1 MNQTNT
7 TNIGDAPAET
17 TRATGLRL
25 YWLLKSAKALK
36 LGKHAEGGIRYQI
49 LTDSQRQDPSFKI
62 VGNEGGGYFSKE
74 VVAFGNVE
82 ACLAAHPQDQPFP
95 SKLLQTAFTGRSS
108 NNAGFLAAILR
119 AEGLLALAPDTEGRH
134 VMSGDWAAWKA
145 SVLAEP
151 GQSVELEPAGKEEK
165 VEGDEAAM
173 PPADDA
179 RDPPRRGK
187 K

>member
-7 TNIGDAPAET
+7 TSIGNAPAET
-17 TRATGLRL
+17 TGATGLQP
-25 YWLLKSAKALK
+25 YWLLKSAKAMK

-95 SKLLQTAFTGRSS
+95 SKLLQTAFAGRSS

-134 VMSGDWAAWKA
+134 IISGDWASWKA

-151 GQSVELEPAGKEEK
+151 GQPVESELVGKDEK
-165 VEGDEAAM
+165 VEGNEAATQ
-173 PPADDA
+173 PADDA
-179 RDPPRRGK
+179 KSLPRRGK